1 MYKEQLLNNIKVVE
15 RIASASKVRRMLR
28 HPLKY
33 IDAVFFREFVYKR
46 TKKEKE
52 VACTTFFGTPM
63 QVFLPSSTDIYLTGG
78 KSHDSE
84 IRLARFLIQ
93 YLEPQDTFVDV
104 GAHYGYF
111 SLLGAKLVGAKGKVY
126 SFEAAPTTYKILDKN
141 QRLSNNITILNRAVS
156 DEEADLVFYEFP
168 NLYSEYN
175 SLHIEQFDQED
186 WFEEYQPKAITI
198 KSIILDQFLAKENT
212 IPKVIKIDVEGAE
225 YKVIKGLQQTLAKYN
240 SIVVLEYLSNERG
253 NEAHK
258 NAEAFLQSLGYQAHL
273 ITKEGTVQ
281 PIVSIAQYL
290 QEHQLDSDNIAFIK
304 KQ

>member
-1 MYKEQLLNNIKVVE
+1 MYKEQLLNNLKVVE
-15 RIASASKVRRMLR
+15 RIASASKVRRMLK

-33 IDAVFFREFVYKR
+33 IDAVFFREFIYKKN
-46 TKKEKE
+46 KKEKE
-52 VACTTFFGTPM
+52 VACNTFFDATM
-63 QVFLPSSTDIYLTGG
+63 HVLLPSSTDIYLTGG

-93 YLEPQDTFVDV
+93 HLESQDTFVDV

-111 SLLGAKLVGAKGKVY
+111 SLLAAKLVGKAGKVY

-156 DEEADLVFYEFP
+156 DEEANLVFYEFP

-186 WFEEYQPKAITI
+186 WFEEYQPKAITV
-198 KSIILDQFLAKENT
+198 KSMILDQFLSKENSR
-212 IPKVIKIDVEGAE
+212 PKVIKIDVEGAE
-225 YKVIKGLQQTLAKYN
+225 YKVIKGLQQTL
-240 SIVVLEYLSNERG
+240 SMHDPIVVLEYLSDERG

-258 NAEAFLQSLGYQAHL
+258 NAATLLQSLGYQAHL
-273 ITKEGTVQ
+273 ISKEGKAEPVA
-281 PIVSIAQYL
+281 SITQYL
-290 QEHQLDSDNIAFIK
+290 EAHQLDSDNIAFIK
-304 KQ
+304 Q

>member
-15 RIASASKVRRMLR
+15 RIALASKVRRMLK

-33 IDAVFFREFVYKR
+33 IDAVFFREFIYKR

-52 VACTTFFGTPM
+52 VTCNTFFDTPM
-63 QVFLPSSTDIYLTGG
+63 HVFLPSSTDIYLTGG

-93 YLEPQDTFVDV
+93 HLEPQDTFVDV

-111 SLLGAKLVGAKGKVY
+111 SLLAAKLVGTEGKVY

-141 QRLSNNITILNRAVS
+141 QGLSNNITILNRAVS

-186 WFEEYQPKAITI
+186 WFEEYQPKAVTI
-198 KSIILDQFLAKENT
+198 KSIILDEFLAKENSVPT
-212 IPKVIKIDVEGAE
+212 VIKIDVEGAE
-225 YKVIKGLQQTLAKYN
+225 YKVIKGLQQSLTKHHP
-240 SIVVLEYLSNERG
+240 IVVLEYLSDERG

-258 NAEAFLQSLGYQAHL
+258 NAEALLQSLGYQAHL
-273 ITKEGTVQ
+273 ISKEGTVQ
-281 PIVSIAQYL
+281 PVASITQYL
-290 QEHQLDSDNIAFIK
+290 QAHQLDSDNIAFIK
-304 KQ
+304 Q

>member
-15 RIASASKVRRMLR
+15 RIALASKVRRMLK

-33 IDAVFFREFVYKR
+33 IDAVFFREFIYKR

-52 VACTTFFGTPM
+52 VTCNTFFDTPM
-63 QVFLPSSTDIYLTGG
+63 HVFLPSSTDIYLTGG

-93 YLEPQDTFVDV
+93 HLEPQDTFVDV

-111 SLLGAKLVGAKGKVY
+111 SLLAAKLVGTEGKVY

-141 QRLSNNITILNRAVS
+141 QGLSNNITILNRAVS

-186 WFEEYQPKAITI
+186 WFEEYQPKAVTI
-198 KSIILDQFLAKENT
+198 KSIILDEFLAKENSVPT
-212 IPKVIKIDVEGAE
+212 VIKIDVEGAE
-225 YKVIKGLQQTLAKYN
+225 YKVIKGLQQSLTKHHP
-240 SIVVLEYLSNERG
+240 IVVLEYLSDERG

-258 NAEAFLQSLGYQAHL
+258 NAEALLQSLGYQAHL
-273 ITKEGTVQ
+273 INKEGTVQ
-281 PIVSIAQYL
+281 PVASITQYL
-290 QEHQLDSDNIAFIK
+290 QAHQLDSDNIAFIK
-304 KQ
+304 Q